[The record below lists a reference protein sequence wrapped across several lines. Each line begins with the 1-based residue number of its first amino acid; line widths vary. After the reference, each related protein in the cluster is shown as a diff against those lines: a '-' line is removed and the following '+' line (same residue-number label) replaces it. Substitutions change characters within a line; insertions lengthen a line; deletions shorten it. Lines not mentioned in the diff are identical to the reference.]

1 MEVSSPP
8 PPPGANGVALAPL
21 PTLDPSQVLDH
32 LVGVVGS
39 TLGPSR
45 EELQNPGSLLH
56 ESRMND
62 TMQRCVRFA
71 TDTQQHLY
79 VQKDIVPSPVE
90 SASEETSMSTPHPA
104 SAFGAES

>member
-8 PPPGANGVALAPL
+8 PPGANGVGLAPL
-21 PTLDPSQVLDH
+21 PTLDPNQVLEH

-39 TLGPSR
+39 TLGASR
-45 EELQNPGSLLH
+45 EELQNTGSLLH

-62 TMQRCVRFA
+62 TTARCVRFA

-79 VQKDIVPSPVE
+79 VQKEIVPSPVE
-90 SASEETSMSTPHPA
+90 SASEEPSTSTPYPTPA
-104 SAFGAES
+104 FRVGS

>member
-8 PPPGANGVALAPL
+8 PPGANGVGLAPL

-39 TLGPSR
+39 TLGASR

-56 ESRMND
+56 ESRIHD
-62 TMQRCVRFA
+62 TTQRCVRFA

-79 VQKDIVPSPVE
+79 VQKDIVPLPAE
-90 SASEETSMSTPHPA
+90 SAAEEPRMSTPHPM
-104 SAFGAES
+104 SAFDANN